1 MWRKLKC
8 ILLTESSQSEKIDIL
23 YDSNYMTLWKRENYG
38 DRKKISDARD
48 EGWRDEQAGQEEF
61 QSTGNKQY
69 YNDTYMSLY
78 LCSYPKY
85 IQ

>member
-1 MWRKLKC
+1 MEYYSALKKKKNLTVLVSPEKMWRKLKC

-61 QSTGNKQY
+61 
-69 YNDTYMSLY
+69 
-78 LCSYPKY
+78 
-85 IQ
+85 